1 MAKEEFQ
8 VGDII
13 ILISKELHGVVGIV
27 SKPITKESTGHV
39 LIHKGGHI
47 IGVETSIEEVISA
60 DEGSQGFAQLA
71 YNLIKLGS
79 HVIEERL
86 LSII

>member
-1 MAKEEFQ
+1 MAEEEFQ

-13 ILISKELHGVVGIV
+13 LFISEEHHGEVGIV
-27 SKPITKESTGHV
+27 SQPITKGTV
-39 LIHKGGHI
+39 GHI
-47 IGVETSIEEVISA
+47 LINRGGYIMGVDTSFEDVIPA
-60 DEGSQGFAQLA
+60 DESSQGYAQLA

-79 HVIEERL
+79 HVIEKRL